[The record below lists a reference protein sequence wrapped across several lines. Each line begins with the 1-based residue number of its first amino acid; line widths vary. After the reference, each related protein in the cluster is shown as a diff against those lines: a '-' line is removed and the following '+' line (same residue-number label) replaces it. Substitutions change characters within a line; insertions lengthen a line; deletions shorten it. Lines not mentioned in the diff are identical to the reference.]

1 MTMTLGKDMLDA
13 LRLLIDMIDASAD
26 ETMIRYALRSFVRAN
41 GFSYF
46 AYLQADDA
54 SCQYITNF
62 PEDWLR
68 IYRSDRYAVID
79 PVRRLAKLKKSPFPW
94 QTSDWDVSGKPSE
107 LRKFAGDAKRHGVL
121 FGVTIPAEGSFGAHL
136 QLSFVG
142 GDKDKVSAIIQ
153 EQGKALQAVLSI
165 HYRLQLV
172 QTAARSK
179 SIRRLSPRELSCL
192 RWSMKGKYAH
202 EIAILA
208 HLTPRTV
215 QAYLDSARQ
224 KLGAAN
230 IPHLISLAKDAGLI

>member
-1 MTMTLGKDMLDA
+1 MLDA

-26 ETMIRYALRSFVRAN
+26 ETMIRYALRAFVRAN

-54 SCQYITNF
+54 SSSHITNF

-68 IYRSDRYAVID
+68 IYRSDRYAIID
-79 PVRRLAKLKKSPFPW
+79 PVRRLAKLKKCPFTW
-94 QTSDWDVSGKPSE
+94 QTSDWQMSSRSAE
-107 LRKFAGDAKRHGVL
+107 LRRFACEAKQRGVVS
-121 FGVTIPAEGSFGAHL
+121 GVTIPAEGSYGAHL

-142 GDKDKVSAIIQ
+142 GDDQKINAIIQ
-153 EQGKALQAVLSI
+153 EQGKALQVVLSI

-172 QTAARSK
+172 QTPTRSK
-179 SIRRLSPRELSCL
+179 TLRRLSPREVSCL

-230 IPHLISLAKDAGLI
+230 IPHLISLAKDAGLV